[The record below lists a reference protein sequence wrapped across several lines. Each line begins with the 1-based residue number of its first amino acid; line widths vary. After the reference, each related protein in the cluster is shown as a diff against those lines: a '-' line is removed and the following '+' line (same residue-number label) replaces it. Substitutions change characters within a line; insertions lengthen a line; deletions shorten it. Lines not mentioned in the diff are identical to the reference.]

1 MSHTYTVHTTILAA
15 SDEDALHKAAAINKL
30 LGGGR
35 TMYLTDGTSLTVT
48 AMHATDADDYAEQ
61 VEPDRLCGLCGA
73 PAVNRLRVGNGA
85 RVCRACADAYR
96 HGDYPILDV

>member
-1 MSHTYTVHTTILAA
+1 MTNVELIATAFYAHSTHL
-15 SDEDALHKAAAINKL
+15 LHKAAAINKL

-73 PAVNRLRVGNGA
+73 PAVDRLRVGNGS

-96 HGDYPILDV
+96 HGVYIIMDV